1 MYILMKTNTVIGE
14 IPTRFLRRH
23 NPESGVA
30 NQRETNRAAK
40 RLSLRVWYLGKEI
53 EALMV
58 TENKAFGIDGII
70 REIKSGEYVKD
81 ALPDSAIGFIG
92 EHEALYFSNLR
103 RYLQSDLA
111 KLVMDA
117 EQSFD
122 DLECLKEI
130 GVIQRGR

>member
-1 MYILMKTNTVIGE
+1 
-14 IPTRFLRRH
+14 
-23 NPESGVA
+23 
-30 NQRETNRAAK
+30 
-40 RLSLRVWYLGKEI
+40 
-53 EALMV
+53 MV
-58 TENKAFGIDGII
+58 MENKAFGIDDII

-81 ALPDSAIGFIG
+81 DLPDSAISFTG

-117 EQSFD
+117 GQSLD
-122 DLECLKEI
+122 DLKCLKEI

>member
-1 MYILMKTNTVIGE
+1 MKTNTVIGE

-23 NPESGVA
+23 NPESRVA

-40 RLSLRVWYLGKEI
+40 
-53 EALMV
+53 
-58 TENKAFGIDGII
+58 
-70 REIKSGEYVKD
+70 VKD

-130 GVIQRGR
+130 GVIQCGR